1 MWVFL
6 DKLINIVL
14 PRMRDFQGVPTDSF
28 DAQGNYAL
36 GITEHTLFPE
46 IDISKVDKVRGL
58 QVVMTIKA
66 KEKEHTYLLLEKLG
80 MPFKK
85 GKE

>member
-14 PRMRDFQGVPTDSF
+14 PRTRDFQGVPTDSF

-46 IDISKVDKVRGL
+46 IDISKVDRVRGL